1 MPQVFRP
8 RANALARVAI
18 IGVVL
23 FVAVWGAVL
32 WGYYQT
38 PYVGFTGNAPY
49 QPVPFSH
56 KHHVGALGI
65 GCRYCHNGVT
75 KSEFAGI
82 PPTHTCMTCHSQL
95 WTNARMLAPVRQ
107 SLEQDKPIR
116 WVRVTKLPDYV
127 YFNHSVHVK
136 NGVPCQACH
145 GRIDKMPLVWKVH
158 GFRMRFC
165 VACHLN
171 PGPHL
176 RPQDAIY
183 KMGWHPKIA
192 SKVLAARLMKHYHI
206 NTAHLT
212 DCYVCHR

>member
-8 RANALARVAI
+8 RANALARVLIVGAL
-18 IGVVL
+18 L

-38 PYVGFTGNAPY
+38 PYVGFTGKAPY

-95 WTNARMLAPVRQ
+95 WTNAAMLAPVRQ

-116 WVRVTKLPDYV
+116 WVRVTRLPDYV
-127 YFNHSVHVK
+127 YFNHSVHVQH
-136 NGVPCQACH
+136 GVPCEACH
-145 GRIDKMPLVWKVH
+145 GRIDKMPLTWKEH

-176 RPQDAIY
+176 RPENAVFA
-183 KMGWHPKIA
+183 MGWHPKTDP
-192 SKVLAARLMKHYHI
+192 KLLAARLVKHYHI
-206 NTAHLT
+206 DTAHLT